1 MQISNKSITN
11 ISNNNNS
18 IGFRNI
24 YIYIYWKINFKFSLK
39 EKNIIHT
46 HIYPDFDNK
55 Y

>member
-24 YIYIYWKINFKFSLK
+24 YIYILENKF
-39 EKNIIHT
+39 
-46 HIYPDFDNK
+46 
-55 Y
+55 